1 MSEPLRCGPGY
12 AGTAPWGSDEE
23 EEEECPSCSEADE
36 AEELRLAPRSLSEHT
51 VLTEV
56 QLPRDAPP
64 EEAIRL
70 TIPLSEDTEDGRLA
84 AAAEGNRN
92 MSEDT
97 SDHCIIQH
105 FRLLNEKKKVRHY

>member
-70 TIPLSEDTEDGRLA
+70 TIPLSEDTEEGRLA
-84 AAAEGNRN
+84 AAAERNRN
-92 MSEDT
+92 
-97 SDHCIIQH
+97 I
-105 FRLLNEKKKVRHY
+105 LV